1 MEEVMNQLLELYFTF
16 FRVGGLT
23 FGGGMAMLPMLK
35 REVIEN
41 KHWSTE
47 EELLDIYAIG
57 QCTPGI
63 IAVNTST
70 YIGYQQKGI
79 PGAVF
84 GTLGMITPS
93 LIIITLI
100 ATLLKQF
107 MDYPVV
113 LHALSGIRIV
123 VCALMFHTILSLA
136 KAGIK
141 DALGALLFLTGFL
154 LATFSPI
161 PTILLVLFAA
171 ATGIFVTVRKEKAA
185 Q

>member
-1 MEEVMNQLLELYFTF
+1 MNQLFDLYLTF
-16 FRVGGLT
+16 LRVGGLT

-35 REVIEN
+35 REIVEN
-41 KHWSTE
+41 KHWTTE

-79 PGAVF
+79 PGAIA
-84 GTLGMITPS
+84 GTFGMITPS
-93 LIIITLI
+93 LVIITLV
-100 ATLLKQF
+100 ATILKQF
-107 MDYPVV
+107 IEYPIV

-123 VCALMFHTILSLA
+123 VCALMFNTIVSLA

-141 DALGALLFLTGFL
+141 DSLGVFLFLAGFL

-161 PTILLVLFAA
+161 PTVLLVVAA
-171 ATGIFVTVRKEKAA
+171 AAIGILTRIRKEKRAS
-185 Q
+185 

>member
-1 MEEVMNQLLELYFTF
+1 MKKLWELYFTF
-16 FRVGGLT
+16 LRVGGLT

-35 REVIEN
+35 REVVEG

-79 PGAVF
+79 PGAIF

-100 ATLLKQF
+100 ATILRQF

-123 VCALMFHTILSLA
+123 VCALMFNTILSLA

-141 DALGALLFLTGFL
+141 DTLGIFLFLAGFL

-161 PTILLVLFAA
+161 PTIILVVAA
-171 ATGIFVTVRKEKAA
+171 AVIGILANIRKENNVK
-185 Q
+185 

>member
-1 MEEVMNQLLELYFTF
+1 MNQLVDLYLTF
-16 FRVGGLT
+16 LRVGGLT

-35 REVIEN
+35 RELVEN
-41 KHWSTE
+41 KHWTTE

-79 PGAVF
+79 PGAIA

-93 LIIITLI
+93 LAIITLV
-100 ATLLKQF
+100 ATILKQF
-107 MDYPVV
+107 IEYPIV

-123 VCALMFHTILSLA
+123 VCALMFNTIVSLA

-141 DALGALLFLTGFL
+141 DTLGVFLFLSGFL
-154 LATFSPI
+154 LATFSPV
-161 PTILLVLFAA
+161 PTILLVVAA
-171 ATGIFVTVRKEKAA
+171 AVIGIATNIRKEKPAS
-185 Q
+185 

>member
-1 MEEVMNQLLELYFTF
+1 MKKLWELYVTF
-16 FRVGGLT
+16 LRVGGLT

-35 REVIEN
+35 KEVIE
-41 KHWSTE
+41 KKGWTSE

-70 YIGYQQKGI
+70 YIGYQQAGI
-79 PGAVF
+79 IGAIS
-84 GTLGMITPS
+84 GTLGMVTPS

-100 ATLLKQF
+100 ATILNQF
-107 MDYPVV
+107 IEEPLVV
-113 LHALSGIRIV
+113 HALSGIRV
-123 VCALMFHTILSLA
+123 AVCAMMLNTVISLA

-141 DALGALLFLTGFL
+141 DYLGVFLFLAGVL

-161 PTILLVLFAA
+161 PTILLVICAA
-171 ATGIFVTVRKEKAA
+171 MIGIFVNIRKEKADS
-185 Q
+185 